1 MSTPTNQLQH
11 AEQSANV
18 LKTIAHPL
26 RLSIIELLS
35 RPGVAPKR
43 VSDIVKELAQ
53 PQAIISQHL
62 IHLKDRGVLASTKT
76 GTSIFYRPA
85 LEGLDIIVQAVV
97 VLTMRKLD
105 VR

>member
-1 MSTPTNQLQH
+1 MPTPVSRLKN
-11 AEQSANV
+11 ADKSADV

-43 VSDIVKELAQ
+43 VSDIVTEMGQ

-62 IHLKDRGVLASTKT
+62 IHLKDRGVLTSKKE
-76 GTSIFYRPA
+76 GTSIFYRPVGK
-85 LEGLDIIVQAVV
+85 GLDDLLRAVS
-97 VLTMRKLD
+97 VLLTPAQQR
-105 VR
+105 